1 MKLFIA
7 AHFLILSFVALGFG
21 IAKDHIVPGVG
32 IFVILQVLGIYILFK
47 NSKQAA
53 DNV

>member
-21 IAKDHIVPGVG
+21 IAKDHIVAGAG
-32 IFVILQVLGIYILFK
+32 IFVICQAIGIYILFK
-47 NSKQAA
+47 NQKSGAE
-53 DNV
+53 NV